1 MGNRKQ
7 THYPS
12 SNNTHPKGKSGESHT
27 PPVGKALFSLAT
39 MKPGSKNHPFE
50 YAANLVGYRLGKIIL
65 KDRQN
70 KFVFEIHSAE
80 NQRFFCLSDSL
91 KL

>member
-50 YAANLVGYRLGKIIL
+50 YAANLVGYRLGKIIS
-65 KDRQN
+65 KDRKN
-70 KFVFEIHSAE
+70 KVF
-80 NQRFFCLSDSL
+80 
-91 KL
+91 

>member
-12 SNNTHPKGKSGESHT
+12 SNNTHPKGKSGE
-27 PPVGKALFSLAT
+27 
-39 MKPGSKNHPFE
+39 NHSPFE